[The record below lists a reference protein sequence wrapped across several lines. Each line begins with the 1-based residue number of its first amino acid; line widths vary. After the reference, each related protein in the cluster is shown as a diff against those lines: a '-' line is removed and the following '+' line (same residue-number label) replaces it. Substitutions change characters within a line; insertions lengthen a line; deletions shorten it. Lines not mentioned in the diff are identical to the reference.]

1 MEIQLFN
8 TLSRRVERFEPL
20 EPGKV
25 KFYACGPTVYNTA
38 HIGNLRTYMFEDV
51 LRRVLQSA
59 GYTVQHV
66 MNVTDV
72 GHLESDADAGD
83 DKLALAAKREHKSP
97 WDIARVYEKEFFDDC
112 AALHIL
118 PPMVVCRAT
127 EHIEIMQRFIQDL
140 KQRNYTYEVDG
151 NVYYRTGK
159 FSHYGQLQ
167 GALQQC
173 DEAHMRVKPDPRKQ
187 DPRDFVLWFSNSK
200 FPNQIMKWDSPWG
213 IGFPGWHI
221 ECSAMATHHLGERI
235 DIHAGGVD
243 HIPVHHANEIAQSEG
258 VLGHKWVNMWL
269 HGEFLVL
276 AKDKMAKSGGNAL
289 TLKTLHERGFDPLH
303 YRYLCLTVHY
313 RKQLLF
319 SWEALESAKRGFEA
333 LKNRVVSWRAAS
345 PLFATPCDLSAGFES
360 IKTSG
365 CKSTQWG
372 GSDQNASGSHA
383 SSTRTGTE
391 NSSKQSYAVGFWA
404 AVCNDLGTP
413 TALAIVWEMA
423 KDPALTPA
431 EKLALVRE
439 FDQVLGLGVEKFA
452 RPHLEP
458 ELQNLVQQRERLR
471 VEKRWAEADAVRDQL
486 AQRGVQLQDTSEGPD
501 WYLSYKDESFET

>member
-1 MEIQLFN
+1 MDVQLFN
-8 TLSRRVERFEPL
+8 TLSRRVEHFEPL

-25 KFYACGPTVYNTA
+25 TFYACGPTVYNTA
-38 HIGNLRTYMFEDV
+38 HIGNLRTYLFEDV

-59 GYTVQHV
+59 EYTVRHV

-97 WDIARVYEKEFFDDC
+97 WDIARIYEKEFFDDC
-112 AALHIL
+112 AALRIL
-118 PPMVVCRAT
+118 PPTVVCRAT
-127 EHIEIMQRFIQDL
+127 EHIEIMQRFVQGL
-140 KQRNYTYEVDG
+140 QQRGYTYEVDG

-159 FSHYGQLQ
+159 FPDYGRLR
-167 GALQQC
+167 GATREH
-173 DEAHMRVKPDPRKQ
+173 DEAHARVESDSRKQ

-213 IGFPGWHI
+213 VGFPGWHI

-258 VLGHKWVNMWL
+258 LLGHKWVNVWM

-289 TLKTLHERGFDPLH
+289 TLNTLRERGFDPLH

-313 RKQLLF
+313 RKQLVF
-319 SWEALESAKRGFEA
+319 SWESLESAKRGFEA
-333 LKNRVVSWRAAS
+333 LKNRVVSWKMQSRDSRGDAISSVSTNNNKEGAARLLSYRA
-345 PLFATPCDLSAGFES
+345 
-360 IKTSG
+360 
-365 CKSTQWG
+365 
-372 GSDQNASGSHA
+372 
-383 SSTRTGTE
+383 R
-391 NSSKQSYAVGFWA
+391 FWA
-404 AVCNDLGTP
+404 AVRDDLGTP
-413 TALAIVWEMA
+413 TALATAWEMA

-431 EKLALVRE
+431 EKLALALE
-439 FDQVLGLGVEKFA
+439 FDQVLGLGVEGFT
-452 RPHLEP
+452 RPRLEP
-458 ELQNLVQQRERLR
+458 ELQALVQQRERLR
-471 VEKRWAEADAVRDQL
+471 GEKRWAEADAVRDQL
-486 AQRGVQLQDTSEGPD
+486 AQRGVRLQDAPGGPD
-501 WYLSYKDESFET
+501 WYLS